1 MEEKEIEKKKIEGKT
16 FSDLKVLVSRK
27 KTMIAAIVLIVVIL
41 FAFKVFAAEKTEES
55 VQDNIVT
62 VEVEEAKMMDSMA
75 GLSYKADLEAAENA
89 IVSSNVSGKITQVL
103 FEDGDKV
110 TQGQALAYLDD
121 KDLQNQLK
129 TAKIDLNKLQLELAS
144 EQSNYNTAKELY
156 ANGALSKNDYEDA
169 ELKYKTV
176 LANVELKRVDI
187 QDISNSLN
195 DCVIKAP
202 ITGEIG
208 GKSIS
213 LGQYVSPGTVF
224 ATVKN
229 NTSIKAVIQLM
240 QEDLEKVTVG
250 QTVTLMLSEEDSKS
264 YEGIVETIAASAN
277 SDTRVFDCL
286 IKIDN
291 TNGMLNSGVSAY
303 IEIPDPENKQ
313 ALAVP
318 MSAISGSEGDYS
330 VFMIKD
336 NTAQKISVTIGEIS
350 DDMVEIKTGLQ
361 EGDQII
367 VSNLNSLQ
375 DGDKVTVSGEGK

>member
-1 MEEKEIEKKKIEGKT
+1 MEEKEKEKKEIEKKKIEGKK

-75 GLSYKADLEAAENA
+75 GLSYKADLEAAEDA

-144 EQSNYNTAKELY
+144 EQGNYNTAKELY

-202 ITGEIG
+202 ITGEVG
-208 GKSIS
+208 GKNIS
-213 LGQYVSPGTVF
+213 LGQ
-224 ATVKN
+224 
-229 NTSIKAVIQLM
+229 
-240 QEDLEKVTVG
+240 
-250 QTVTLMLSEEDSKS
+250 
-264 YEGIVETIAASAN
+264 
-277 SDTRVFDCL
+277 
-286 IKIDN
+286 
-291 TNGMLNSGVSAY
+291 
-303 IEIPDPENKQ
+303 
-313 ALAVP
+313 
-318 MSAISGSEGDYS
+318 
-330 VFMIKD
+330 
-336 NTAQKISVTIGEIS
+336 
-350 DDMVEIKTGLQ
+350 
-361 EGDQII
+361 
-367 VSNLNSLQ
+367 
-375 DGDKVTVSGEGK
+375 